1 MSEVERISALGVV
14 VRKKALYGL
23 LRFREGTTEL
33 DGRVE
38 KLVDE
43 TMREGR
49 SLLETAAVR
58 RDVVIEVTGEG
69 CVEIDGGRMKLA
81 GRSIARHLDGSSR
94 GTLMAVTIGGGVS
107 ARVGELSEAG
117 EITRASIL
125 DAFGSEAVEALADLL
140 TARIASDAKRV
151 DCTLTGRFSPG
162 YGDLSLDHQNEL
174 LKYVEAAGIGISL
187 SEAMAMVPEKSIT
200 AVVGWKERNR

>member
-14 VRKKALYGL
+14 VQKKALYGL
-23 LRFREGTTEL
+23 LRFRKGTTEL

-49 SLLETAAVR
+49 SLLDTAAVR
-58 RDVVIEVTGEG
+58 RNVVIEVTGEG
-69 CVEIDGGRMKLA
+69 CVEIDVGWLKLT
-81 GRSIARHLDGSSR
+81 GRSIAGHLEGSSR
-94 GTLMAVTIGGGVS
+94 GTLMAVTIGGGIS

-117 EITRASIL
+117 EITRAAIL

-140 TARIASDAKRV
+140 TARIASDAKRA

-162 YGDLSLDHQNEL
+162 YGDLSLDHQSGL
-174 LKYVEAAGIGISL
+174 LEYVEAARIGISL
-187 SEAMAMVPEKSIT
+187 SETMAMVPEKSIT
-200 AVVGWKERNR
+200 AVIGWKERNR